1 MCGAGNIGGA
11 CRWLL
16 RIEVNTAAAID
27 AGGKVEVEH
36 LVRFS
41 LGGVGIGAAGH
52 RAPSREHARVAGL
65 LPAKLGHIGAAD
77 LDRRSDA
84 PRSEDRRVG
93 KRWCSTGRY
102 RR

>member
-52 RAPSREHARVAGL
+52 RAPYREPARVAGL
-65 LPAKLGHIGAAD
+65 LQAMLGHLGAAD
-77 LDRRSDA
+77 VD
-84 PRSEDRRVG
+84 RSEERRVG
-93 KRWCSTGRY
+93 EECVSKCIIRWVPSY
-102 RR
+102 